1 MSFCGKCRKFV
12 GVTAAGFC
20 AACGL
25 VLGTPGVHAQSS
37 NGAAAS
43 ISYVT
48 PSHPLGNSGDGSDP
62 PDPGEPMSTFDGPSW
77 DFSSTASTVRYSTSG
92 YTWSDLD

>member
-25 VLGTPGVHAQSS
+25 VLSTPGVHAQSY
-37 NGAAAS
+37 GGAAS
-43 ISYVT
+43 IGFVI
-48 PSHPLGNSGDGSDP
+48 PGHPLGNSGDGSDP
-62 PDPGEPMSTFDGPSW
+62 PDPGEPMSTFDGPRA
-77 DFSSTASTVRYSTSG
+77 DYSSTASTARYSTSG